1 MIMSGLVSESVVQ
14 PATMDDEDAF
24 LYGDSSEPV
33 EAPAPQPR
41 PITVGSGSGDEVL
54 DFELDEPAYETPPRT
69 DHNLPEVI
77 APLVGLGL
85 PQEQLQ
91 PQQQI
96 EEENQEE
103 NDDQDAEEEGDSE
116 EEEDSEDVSVT
127 ILKFASHSPSIRR
140 TLKSSLR
147 RPLVP
152 STFVL
157 HAPTDLQ
164 YKPPALHQLLSVPSQ
179 STPQPQQSPQSL
191 NQMQLPPQ
199 NQADLLPDPVR
210 APPSHPTIDPSAPG
224 MMVVPGTLQSRPVWE
239 VDLESLSAKSWR
251 RPGANISDWFNY
263 GFDEISWETYCMTR
277 KKLGET
283 ASGLKANALEVAGL
297 PEDQFLNLP
306 PEMRS
311 VVLGTAAMLPLPGQG
326 GNPKRMGGVPGMGG
340 PGPGM
345 GPGMGPGGGMG
356 PGAGMGPG
364 GPVQGMGGPGPNMGG
379 PGPNMGGGGP
389 VMGGMGGM
397 GGKMPMGM
405 GPNTGMGMMPNQNM
419 MPMNMMNMPPEVLM
433 QMGQMPGQVMGGMMN
448 GHGQEEYEEEET
460 LNSDNKTLEKAGDDK
475 GQQFQSQGTPTQTA
489 ESLEVEVVCA
499 VVRQRL
505 VLAGSLHGVVD
516 EATSTVQVNAPTFSL
531 SQPKPPDVPFSKAQ
545 CAPLLLSHPTFLPVH
560 GIPIPGHTKIRT
572 VTGTV
577 SSTVWTTVEIVSGLS
592 PRMAV
597 GIETVIVTGSANGKG
612 SASVIVIVTERGTG
626 TIESGIESGIET
638 VIGTERETGTETG
651 NGNGERVR
659 SETKLDLGGNG
670 HTLERVTKGVDP
682 NGVSAHS
689 LRWSWRGCLCLG
701 VSLFYSYPIVFSSVG
716 MPLSENL
723 FSRM

>member
-1 MIMSGLVSESVVQ
+1 MSGLVSESVVQ

-116 EEEDSEDVSVT
+116 EEEDSEDDIEIIT
-127 ILKFASHSPSIRR
+127 E
-140 TLKSSLR
+140 
-147 RPLVP
+147 
-152 STFVL
+152 
-157 HAPTDLQ
+157 APTRSIDFRASRPNGPAVQ
-164 YKPPALHQLLSVPSQ
+164 APRAPPAPIRPVHLTTEYTPKARPTDTVPG
-179 STPQPQQSPQSL
+179 
-191 NQMQLPPQ
+191 N
-199 NQADLLPDPVR
+199 ADLLPDPVR

-433 QMGQMPGQVMGGMMN
+433 QMGQMPGQV
-448 GHGQEEYEEEET
+448 Q
-460 LNSDNKTLEKAGDDK
+460 
-475 GQQFQSQGTPTQTA
+475 
-489 ESLEVEVVCA
+489 
-499 VVRQRL
+499 
-505 VLAGSLHGVVD
+505 
-516 EATSTVQVNAPTFSL
+516 
-531 SQPKPPDVPFSKAQ
+531 
-545 CAPLLLSHPTFLPVH
+545 
-560 GIPIPGHTKIRT
+560 
-572 VTGTV
+572 
-577 SSTVWTTVEIVSGLS
+577 
-592 PRMAV
+592 
-597 GIETVIVTGSANGKG
+597 
-612 SASVIVIVTERGTG
+612 
-626 TIESGIESGIET
+626 
-638 VIGTERETGTETG
+638 
-651 NGNGERVR
+651 
-659 SETKLDLGGNG
+659 
-670 HTLERVTKGVDP
+670 
-682 NGVSAHS
+682 
-689 LRWSWRGCLCLG
+689 
-701 VSLFYSYPIVFSSVG
+701 
-716 MPLSENL
+716 
-723 FSRM
+723 